1 MTVNNII
8 LDTCF
13 WRAIYDPKDDY
24 YDSAQHIS
32 DIYVDKPA
40 YKILVPYPT
49 MYELLRTEFVKNKAN
64 INALDNFL
72 KKECIEKVCDEP
84 YRDRAIELSLNN
96 NKRNLSI
103 VDNLLRL
110 MLEDTDLQIDGIVT
124 FNVGDFIDVCKKRD
138 IILINNRNY

>member
-1 MTVNNII
+1 MNNII

-13 WRAIYDPKDDY
+13 WRAIYDPKDPY
-24 YDSAQHIS
+24 YESAQQIS
-32 DIYVDKPA
+32 DLYIDQPA

-84 YRDRAIELSLNN
+84 YRDRALELSLNN

-110 MLEDTDLQIDGIVT
+110 MLEDANLQINGIVT
-124 FNVGDFIDVCKKRD
+124 FNVGDFCDVCIQRN
-138 IILINNRNY
+138 ILLINSENY